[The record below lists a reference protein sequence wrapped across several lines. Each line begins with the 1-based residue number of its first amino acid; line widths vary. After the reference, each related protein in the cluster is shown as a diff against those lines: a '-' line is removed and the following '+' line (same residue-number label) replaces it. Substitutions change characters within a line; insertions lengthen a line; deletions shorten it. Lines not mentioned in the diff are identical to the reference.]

1 MHAQIRSGATI
12 YRSRTADWRYY
23 ANASSVDMDDDD
35 GYDGGGGS
43 REKEEGDSPF
53 ATSSSNSSSSSSG
66 VDMSER
72 KNGGGKTKQKKDATR
87 GAGEEKLVA
96 CPLPALSHMT
106 GGLLWVDARRTR
118 EELSRLRRSDPMG
131 RKRPDLLQPCVLFL

>member
-43 REKEEGDSPF
+43 RGKEEGDSPF
-53 ATSSSNSSSSSSG
+53 ATSSSSSSSSSG